1 MKKKNLLININSHG
15 EYGTER
21 ETRVSFFQFFFFF
34 WGGAIKNES
43 DLILSMFL
51 FLTRFHMAKG
61 KIKNYDIPQKK

>member
-1 MKKKNLLININSHG
+1 MVNMAQRGKQ
-15 EYGTER
+15 EFP
-21 ETRVSFFQFFFFF
+21 FFRFFFFL
-34 WGGAIKNES
+34 GGEGAIKNES